1 VHHVCDSS
9 DRPPALHLSI
19 ARLGAVMPAPA
30 DVGLNP
36 ADKGLAIYKTSTI
49 SDKILPRHEYI

>member
-1 VHHVCDSS
+1 
-9 DRPPALHLSI
+9 
-19 ARLGAVMPAPA
+19 MPAPA